1 MSWKLIT
8 GSLLCLALLAGCATG
23 ASDNITGADDSGAAP
38 ATNVLSPDPGNREV
52 CDADLAQDAVGQKVT
67 PSLVEEYR
75 KKARAKQA
83 RALRPRDVITMEY
96 NPQRLNLRVDE
107 QDTVI
112 SVNCS

>member
-8 GSLLCLALLAGCATG
+8 GSLLSLALLAGCAG
-23 ASDNITGADDSGAAP
+23 GDSDNITGADSPGATSP
-38 ATNVLSPDPGNREV
+38 AGTLLSDAGDREV
-52 CDADLAQDAVGQKVT
+52 CDADLAQDAVGQKVS
-67 PSLVEEYR
+67 PDLVEEYR
-75 KKARAKQA
+75 KKAHAEQA